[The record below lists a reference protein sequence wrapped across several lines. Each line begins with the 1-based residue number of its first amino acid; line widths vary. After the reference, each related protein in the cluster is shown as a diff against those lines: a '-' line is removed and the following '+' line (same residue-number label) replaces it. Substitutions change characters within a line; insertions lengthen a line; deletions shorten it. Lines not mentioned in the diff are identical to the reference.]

1 MKEKDFKSLSVDEQ
15 KRVDA
20 CQKVVEWASENKK
33 HRGCIVIA
41 TDGKS
46 STCAVIGESQSL
58 ITALTSA
65 VQSTPNL
72 RDILSAVLML
82 DMFIN
87 KSESDTD
94 GDK

>member
-1 MKEKDFKSLSVDEQ
+1 MEERTLTKGEQ

-20 CQKVVEWASENKK
+20 CQKVVDWAHENQK

-41 TDGKS
+41 TDEKS
-46 STCAVIGESQSL
+46 STCAVIGENEGL
-58 ITALTSA
+58 VTALASA

-72 RDILSAVLML
+72 RNILSVVLML

-87 KSESDTD
+87 KLKSDTD

>member
-1 MKEKDFKSLSVDEQ
+1 MEERTLTKGEQ

-20 CQKVVEWASENKK
+20 CENVTKWASEDKK
-33 HRGCIVIA
+33 HRGCLVIA

-58 ITALTSA
+58 ITALASA

-72 RDILSAVLML
+72 RNILSAVLML

-87 KSESDTD
+87 KSKSGTD
-94 GDK
+94 EDK

>member
-1 MKEKDFKSLSVDEQ
+1 MEERTLTKGEQ

-20 CQKVVEWASENKK
+20 CENVTKWASEDKK
-33 HRGCIVIA
+33 HRGCLVIA
-41 TDGKS
+41 TDEKS

-58 ITALTSA
+58 ITALASA

-72 RDILSAVLML
+72 RNILSAVLMV

-87 KSESDTD
+87 KSKSGTD
-94 GDK
+94 EDK